1 MMCPKYTSSAPSS
14 LFAQLV
20 GCSSPYGLS
29 AGAHAE
35 LLEQSLRVSDA
46 PPRSCYKPDVVVVDR
61 DKFIQSK

>member
-1 MMCPKYTSSAPSS
+1 MCPKYTSSAPSS

-20 GCSSPYGLS
+20 APYGLS